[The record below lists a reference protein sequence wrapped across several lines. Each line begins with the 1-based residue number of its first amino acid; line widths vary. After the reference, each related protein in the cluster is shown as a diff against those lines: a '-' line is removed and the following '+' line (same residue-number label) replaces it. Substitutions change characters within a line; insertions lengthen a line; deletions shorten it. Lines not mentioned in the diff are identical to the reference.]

1 MKTLGKW
8 TKTATAIALVLL
20 IATGIVITMP
30 AHAQTTY
37 TNLQEGG
44 SMLLPAGVTPDE
56 EFEARAFLSFRPNPV
71 GVNQIILVNIW
82 VTPAVHVSKYFKGF
96 KVTITDPDGQAEEV
110 VMDSYRADATAWFE
124 WVVDK
129 VGTWKL
135 QFEFPGGYF
144 PAGNYTTAAGAFGG
158 GGVTNFPLSAYY
170 KPHTS
175 PLRTLT
181 VQSEPVLPWP
191 ESPLPTDYWTRPV
204 HVENREW
211 WPILGNWPG
220 TGYTG
225 GGAKWDEMYPDTS
238 PTWNAQHKFT
248 PWVQGPNSEHIVW
261 KRQNN
266 IAGLVGGQTGQYGVT
281 GSAGTPSIIYAGRCY
296 QTITKVGS
304 TLVNG
309 TYYDMPRSVWQCYD
323 LRTGEVYWEQE
334 GITQTPTLIEY
345 ASTTQAEVPG
355 AEAAGTWSVS
365 LMALSTSRLM
375 KYNPWTGAVTANVSI
390 AQTPSLSS
398 VTFYKTGS
406 VRNENP
412 MVLSVQNLGGG
423 QYRLINWTTRGTS
436 TNFTSRIASNTTY
449 ARSSLPSYI
458 DWNIGLGATVAGVT
472 VAGVFMGQ
480 NLTGFNAW
488 TGQQLWTKIINEPV
502 YSGICNIVD
511 HGKLAVLSDRGYYVA
526 TDLATGNE
534 AWKSEPMH
542 YPWTASGFGAYS
554 AMSAYGMLYRESY
567 DGVYAFDWDDGKIA
581 WKYEAPSVSPYE
593 TPYTGENDTGVY
605 PFYSFGV
612 GGQLAD
618 GKFYTWTYEHTES
631 WPVTRGWG
639 LHCIDVFTGKGVWNI
654 TGCIS
659 PGAIA
664 DGYLVGTNTYDG
676 YMYVF
681 GKGKSA
687 TTVTA
692 PDVVIP
698 KGSGVVIKGTVL
710 DLSPASPGTPCVSK
724 GSMKT
729 QMDYLHMQLPIDGV
743 YHKDTM
749 TGVPVVLT
757 AIGPNGEG
765 IDIGTATTSAYYG
778 NFEMAWTPPAEG
790 TYKIIASFAGD
801 ESYGSSGAST
811 AVSVGP
817 APTTQEP
824 PTIELP
830 PDNTMLLYGI
840 LAAVVV
846 AILIGLVAIVLV
858 LRKR

>member
-170 KPHTS
+170 KPNTS

-765 IDIGTATTSAYYG
+765 IDIGTATTSPYYG